1 MFVKAVRPAPAFQAP
16 GPPDVNPRP
25 SLKSFLASA
34 PPGVRV
40 PVWCEFLFDSDT
52 AVTAYHKL
60 KDGPYGFLL
69 ESVVGGEQWARYS
82 FLGSRPQG
90 AWKLE
95 GGAMSVWNPRDGWIS
110 VDVRDPLAD
119 LQARLTAPPP
129 RRDPRLPRFWGG
141 AVGYFGYDLVRRLE
155 KLGPGPPDDQG
166 FPEALLLFSDVVVA
180 VDNLTGRA
188 KAITTVETG
197 ADAGAEASPV
207 AAGPGVAGDSIGAA
221 DRAELTRRYQA
232 AVERL
237 EETVGRLRSRCAP
250 DPLELRPNEPTGE
263 VFAAPDVLA
272 APDTLAPS
280 DALAAADACSS
291 SDAPDRPHAPHRTS
305 NFGRQA
311 FLEAVRRVKEYIAA
325 GDAFQVVLSQR
336 LAMPFHGPAF
346 NLYRAIRTINP
357 SPYLYHLDLDD
368 FSIVGSSPEVLVR
381 LEGGVVTVRPIA
393 GTRRRG
399 RTPEEDQALAEA
411 LAKDE
416 KELAEHRML
425 VDLGRNDVGRVS
437 EYGTVSVP
445 ELMQVER
452 YSHVMHLCSR
462 VQGRVR
468 AGLSALDVLGACFP
482 AGTVSGAPKV
492 RAMQIIDELEP
503 TARGPYAGAVGHLG
517 WGGRQMDTAIAIRT
531 MVVRDGEAQ
540 VQAGAGIVAD
550 SDPEA
555 EHQETLN
562 KARALLRAAEMASP

>member
-1 MFVKAVRPAPAFQAP
+1 MFVKAVRPAPAIQAP
-16 GPPDVNPRP
+16 GPSDVNPRP

-34 PPGVRV
+34 APGARV

-95 GGAMSVWNPRDGWIS
+95 GGAMSVWDPRGDWAS
-110 VDVRDPLAD
+110 VDARDPLAD
-119 LQARLTAPPP
+119 LQARLTALAP

-197 ADAGAEASPV
+197 GADGAEASPV
-207 AAGPGVAGDSIGAA
+207 AASLGVPGDSSRAGP
-221 DRAELTRRYQA
+221 DQAELTRRYQA

-237 EETVGRLRSRCAP
+237 EETVGRLRSRGAP
-250 DPLELRPNEPTGE
+250 EPLELRPTEAPGE
-263 VFAAPDVLA
+263 M
-272 APDTLAPS
+272 LAPS
-280 DALAAADACSS
+280 DT
-291 SDAPDRPHAPHRTS
+291 PDRSRAPRRTS

-399 RTPEEDQALAEA
+399 RTLEEDQALAEA

-425 VDLGRNDVGRVS
+425 VDLGRNDVGRVA

-462 VQGRVR
+462 VEGRVR
-468 AGLSALDVLGACFP
+468 AGLSAMDVLGACFP

-503 TARGPYAGAVGHLG
+503 TARGPYAGAVGYLG

-531 MVVRDGEAQ
+531 MVVRDGEAR